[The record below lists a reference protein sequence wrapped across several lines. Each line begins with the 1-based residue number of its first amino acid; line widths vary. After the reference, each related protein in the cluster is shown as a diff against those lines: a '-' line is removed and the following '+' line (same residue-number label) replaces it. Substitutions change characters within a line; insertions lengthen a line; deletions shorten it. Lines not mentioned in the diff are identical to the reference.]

1 MNATFDVIG
10 STVRLF
16 MAAAMMRSIDFHAV
30 RGSEMQ
36 VLIGGAKGFQSPL
49 CQIQEPKFISES
61 SRLFGLVF
69 REAGPVV
76 PSTFEVVATKVA

>member
-1 MNATFDVIG
+1 
-10 STVRLF
+10 
-16 MAAAMMRSIDFHAV
+16 MAAEMMRSIDCHAM
-30 RGSEMQ
+30 RGSKMQ
-36 VLIGGAKGFQSPL
+36 VRIGGTKGFSSLPR
-49 CQIQEPKFISES
+49 QIQEPKFASES